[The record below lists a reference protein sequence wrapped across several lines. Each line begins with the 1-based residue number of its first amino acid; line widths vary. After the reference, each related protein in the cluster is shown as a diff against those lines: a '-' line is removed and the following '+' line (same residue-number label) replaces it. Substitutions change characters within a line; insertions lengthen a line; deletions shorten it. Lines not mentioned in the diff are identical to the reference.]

1 MPNDIVIDD
10 THIRTKLA
18 PFAGCFFKCSHSSD
32 VWMGVQWGAHY
43 ALVSLQRGILLASP
57 ASSREGAF
65 GDAGSKAFEQ
75 ITNSITIYPEL

>member
-1 MPNDIVIDD
+1 MPNDVFIDN

-18 PFAGCFFKCSHSSD
+18 PFAGCFFKCSHSPD